1 MARQMTIPRNRTF
14 KNSKG
19 FQAQADVGINSPVQ
33 TNSQQVNVILNT
45 DVPLTKDKA
54 FPTLSRANTEFKEI
68 DIASDETAPSVTTR
82 SAPLCDNIET
92 VPSTK
97 ERSLESAQLGL
108 EEMQALLND
117 KDNLIE
123 ALSLILDIYENNPF
137 IVNKLI
143 VAKEDELTRLLFLL
157 TGAEQI
163 ELIKTEQEIG
173 CCIKAEKY
181 TRIQKIMVKK
191 GNNTYNFK
199 YSFPNVVQLLDNRK
213 ITWKLVY

>member
-54 FPTLSRANTEFKEI
+54 FPTLNRANTEFKEI
-68 DIASDETAPSVTTR
+68 DISRTSSGPVGSSDANESVVTR
-82 SAPLCDNIET
+82 NAPLCDNIET

-108 EEMQALLND
+108 EEMQALLKD

-173 CCIKAEKY
+173 CCIKAEKF
-181 TRIQKIMVKK
+181 THIQKIMK
-191 GNNTYNFK
+191 
-199 YSFPNVVQLLDNRK
+199 SE
-213 ITWKLVY
+213 